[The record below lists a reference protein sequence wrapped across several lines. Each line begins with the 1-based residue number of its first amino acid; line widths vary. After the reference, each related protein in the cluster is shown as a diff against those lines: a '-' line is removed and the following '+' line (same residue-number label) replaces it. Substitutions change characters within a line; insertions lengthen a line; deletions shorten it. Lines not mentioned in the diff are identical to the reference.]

1 VWRGLQGLQ
10 ILVSLPFGGIQRLAT
25 FRGLVKSMQ
34 VCDFQFNMVLIHI
47 YVYIKGHFKAEKY
60 VMSGK
65 QFAMKLNYFGVA
77 SFKNL

>member
-1 VWRGLQGLQ
+1 
-10 ILVSLPFGGIQRLAT
+10 
-25 FRGLVKSMQ
+25 MQ
-34 VCDFQFNMVLIHI
+34 VCDYQFNMVLIHI